1 MGQPSGQVSRRA
13 RLRYA
18 FDNTMSKGAIALIGW
33 LAVVAAV
40 VILAVALFVWF
51 AALSTEQNIV
61 DQAWVYLLNTLGWDP
76 MTGSPWVTRLASF
89 VVALC
94 SVFVMSALIGVITTG
109 INSKLE
115 ELRKVRSRV
124 IETGHTA
131 ILGWSAAVFTIIP
144 ELVVANENQP
154 KSTIVVLGDKDKVEM
169 EDAIRDK
176 VGATGRTRIV
186 CRTGS
191 QMSMT
196 DLEIASPQTA
206 KSIIILPPETDGD
219 PDASV
224 IETLLAIVN
233 SPNRRTEPYHIV
245 AALQD
250 PRNLDVARLVGREEV
265 ELVLVGNLIARITA
279 QTCRQSGLSVAYTEL
294 LDFGGDEIYFK
305 AEPGLVGK
313 TFGEALLAYE
323 DSAVIGLW
331 PGGSSPRLNP
341 PMSTNI
347 QEGDRII
354 AIAED
359 DDKILLSGLTDLRIN
374 EAAIRMVQPA
384 PPDPEHIL
392 LLGWNNRATTIINE
406 LDNYVAP
413 GSTVTVVSGFA
424 NRETEVLQGCPGLK
438 NLRVTLQQ
446 ADTTSR
452 RVLDGLP
459 LGTIKHVILLS
470 YSNDLAAEQ
479 ADAHTLI
486 TLLHL
491 RHMAQRKGYSFS
503 IVSEMLDV
511 GKLDLVQ
518 VTHADDFVVSDK
530 LISLMLSQISENKAL
545 GPVFADLFDPAGS
558 EIYLK
563 AAADYVALGEP
574 VNFYTV
580 VEATRRRGEVALG
593 YRLQAHA
600 GDAKKAYGVTLNPD
614 KSVPVT
620 FAPQDKIIV
629 LAED

>member
-1 MGQPSGQVSRRA
+1 MRQISRTE

-18 FDNTMSKGAIALIGW
+18 FDNTMSKGSIALVGW

-40 VILAVALFVWF
+40 VILVVSLFVWF
-51 AALSTEQNIV
+51 AALSPQKNIV
-61 DQAWVYLLNTLGWDP
+61 DQAWVYLLNTLDWDP
-76 MTGSPWVTRLASF
+76 MTDAPWVARLASL

-115 ELRKVRSRV
+115 ELRKGRSRV
-124 IETGHTA
+124 IEAGHTA

-191 QMSMT
+191 PMSMT

-206 KSIIILPPETDGD
+206 KSIIILPPEADGD
-219 PDASV
+219 PDARV
-224 IETLLAIVN
+224 IQTLLAIVN
-233 SPNRRTEPYHIV
+233 SPHRRTGPYHIV

-323 DSAVIGLW
+323 DSAVIGLC
-331 PGGSSPRLNP
+331 PRGSSPRLNP
-341 PMSTNI
+341 PMNTEI
-347 QEGDRII
+347 QTGDQII

-359 DDKILLSGLTDLRIN
+359 DDKIVLSGRTDLRIN
-374 EAAIRMVQPA
+374 AAAIRMVQPA

-424 NRETEVLQGCPGLK
+424 NREPEVLQGCPGLK

-491 RHMAQRKGYSFS
+491 RHMAQRRGYSFS

-530 LISLMLSQISENKAL
+530 LISLMLSQISEHKAL

-580 VEATRRRGEVALG
+580 MEAARRQSEVAFG

-600 GDAKKAYGVTLNPD
+600 GDAKRAYGVTLNPD
-614 KSVPVT
+614 KSAPVT